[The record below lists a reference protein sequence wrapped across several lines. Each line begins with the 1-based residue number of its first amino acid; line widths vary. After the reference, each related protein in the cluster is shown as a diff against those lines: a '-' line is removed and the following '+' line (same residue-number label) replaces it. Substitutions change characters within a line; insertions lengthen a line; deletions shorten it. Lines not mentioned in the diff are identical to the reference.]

1 MWYSL
6 TKNTKIM
13 KKLLLLAFLLTIG
26 FVFQKAS
33 AKDLS
38 SPAAE
43 CTLEKDGF
51 GGAYLLF
58 CGKFGGDLSPKQIAK
73 ETKLGVD
80 GCAAGSKIFQ
90 FTLYVKK
97 NGRSTKYVGK
107 SNELTEE
114 MHKALKSLQPGDQFS
129 FKHVKAQLPRKGGEV
144 DVWAKTFYVVGSKA

>member
-1 MWYSL
+1 
-6 TKNTKIM
+6 M
-13 KKLLLLAFLLTIG
+13 KKLLLLALLFTSG
-26 FVFQKAS
+26 FTFQKVS
-33 AKDLS
+33 AKELS
-38 SPAAE
+38 NPAAE
-43 CTLEKDGF
+43 CTMEEAGL

-58 CGKFGGDLSPKQIAK
+58 CGKFGGDLTPKQIAK

-90 FTLYVKK
+90 FTLYIKK

-114 MHKALKSLQPGDQFS
+114 MHNALKSLKPGDQFS

-144 DVWAKTFYVVGSKA
+144 DVWAKPFFVVGSKA